1 LLSAS
6 RLPAHLQSAHLHVET
21 PDSSRRLPVYRLN
34 DRHAAWSAAR
44 AAKATRVDRAGSR
57 RQHRA
62 GYERAKEM
70 FRTVNG
76 EKAKRL
82 TPKTKTAVFTIL
94 WIVLVCGAMAFI
106 AFAGH
111 I

>member
-1 LLSAS
+1 
-6 RLPAHLQSAHLHVET
+6 
-21 PDSSRRLPVYRLN
+21 
-34 DRHAAWSAAR
+34 
-44 AAKATRVDRAGSR
+44 
-57 RQHRA
+57 
-62 GYERAKEM
+62 M

-82 TPKTKTAVFTIL
+82 TPKTKTAVVTIL
-94 WIVLVCGAMAFI
+94 WIVLACAAMAVI